1 MTIKEIQEKI
11 VAELRDKVSA
21 GEFSE
26 NNAVA
31 YWSDETGV
39 YAYSLEEKDIEH
51 HSSVTSIRDLIETIL
66 ES

>member
-21 GEFSE
+21 GEE
-26 NNAVA
+26 NDAVA

>member
-26 NNAVA
+26 NDAVA

-39 YAYSLEEKDIEH
+39 YAYSLERKRYR
-51 HSSVTSIRDLIETIL
+51 TSLFGDVNSRFD
-66 ES
+66 